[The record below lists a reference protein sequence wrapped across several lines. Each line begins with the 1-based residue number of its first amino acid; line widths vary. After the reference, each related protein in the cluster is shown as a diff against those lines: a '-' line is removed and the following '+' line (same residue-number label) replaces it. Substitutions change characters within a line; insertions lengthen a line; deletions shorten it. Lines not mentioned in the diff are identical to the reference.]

1 MERRN
6 SGLPDALKQLPIY
19 TVVGRVCIYNTAA
32 TIRQGA
38 KSGTDAKVL
47 KEKLS
52 LNWTGPFKI
61 LAVGPSPSDSTP
73 DGRPLATNWYYLD
86 LPNDM
91 PGPDAHCRVSVDRC
105 KPRTNPHDTTDLLR
119 YLSAGQIQRLQQL
132 HHQIPPLPRHRR

>member
-6 SGLPDALKQLPIY
+6 SALSNALKQPPIY
-19 TVVGRVCIYNTAA
+19 TVSGWVWIYNTAA

-61 LAVGPSPSDSTP
+61 LAVGSSPSDSTP
-73 DGRPLATNWYYLD
+73 DGRSLD
-86 LPNDM
+86 
-91 PGPDAHCRVSVDRC
+91 A
-105 KPRTNPHDTTDLLR
+105 K
-119 YLSAGQIQRLQQL
+119 
-132 HHQIPPLPRHRR
+132 